1 MRNMECFL
9 WLLTLRVIIQLL
21 DIFQIDTILEI
32 YKAHEFIL
40 KQDALL
46 SVNGPLTLSYYII
59 PIYIY
64 AISCLCTCF
73 VYILLSL
80 SMYLI

>member
-1 MRNMECFL
+1 MRSMECFL
-9 WLLTLRVIIQLL
+9 WLLTLRVINQML

-32 YKAHEFIL
+32 YKAHKFIL

-64 AISCLCTCF
+64 AISCLCF